1 MGRKLRSMMLQPG
14 GRNNMQDYQD
24 ILKLKRGYVE
34 KLKELETETKK
45 LPKLSQEVAEKECL
59 YREAKAKA
67 YLKLLA
73 DDCKVTVIA
82 TLANGQTAE
91 FKLLLKI
98 AEGILK
104 AARENIKRIH
114 SNIEAYRTL
123 ISIAK
128 SEINI
133 R

>member
-1 MGRKLRSMMLQPG
+1 
-14 GRNNMQDYQD
+14 MQDYSD
-24 ILKLKRGYVE
+24 ILKLKKGYIK
-34 KLKELETETKK
+34 KLQELEIETNK
-45 LPKLSQEVAEKECL
+45 LPELYKKVAEHECL
-59 YREAKAKA
+59 YRENKAKV

-73 DDCKVTVIA
+73 DDTKVTVIA
-82 TLANGQTAE
+82 TIANGKTAE
-91 FKLLLKI
+91 FRLMFKVADGVLR
-98 AEGILK
+98 